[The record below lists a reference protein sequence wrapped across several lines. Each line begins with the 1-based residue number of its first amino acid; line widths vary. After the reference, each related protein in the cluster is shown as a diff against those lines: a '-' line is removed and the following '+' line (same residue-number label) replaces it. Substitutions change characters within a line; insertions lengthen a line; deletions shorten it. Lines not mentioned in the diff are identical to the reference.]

1 MFIVFALPVTT
12 IKRKNMLMYFSASA
26 LAGFEIIILLSLQMM
41 VGNMY
46 QLTGLIIAGLMSGL
60 AVGSGINIRLLDTI
74 SLRNKVI
81 FLAVFYVIFGLLYNE
96 MIEIKS
102 GLISVIVI
110 LISGFL
116 PALATGRIFREL
128 TCIPEGMAAS
138 PAIYSADL
146 AGSAFGFIL
155 ISGFAVP
162 VLGIR
167 VSVYLLA
174 ALILGGILF
183 GTNSNKS

>member
-1 MFIVFALPVTT
+1 
-12 IKRKNMLMYFSASA
+12 
-26 LAGFEIIILLSLQMM
+26 MM

-60 AVGSGINIRLLDTI
+60 AVGSGINICLFDTI

-81 FLAVFYVIFGLLYNE
+81 VLMVFYIIFGLVYNSL
-96 MIEIKS
+96 IEIKN
-102 GLISVIVI
+102 GLLSVIVI
-110 LISGFL
+110 MFSGFL
-116 PALATGRIFREL
+116 PALCTGRIFREL
-128 TCIPEGMAAS
+128 TIKPERIAAS

-162 VLGIR
+162 MLGIQI
-167 VSVYLLA
+167 SVYLLA
-174 ALILGGILF
+174 ALIFGGILF
-183 GTNSNKS
+183 GTISNKS